1 MTRTVNVFQ
10 FISIKLPLHSIQMNE
25 SAHPSLCLFRPTPF
39 SFFSSW
45 HIGSKKNHSKWLS
58 VVFALLSSCCS
69 RWHGIELLHLT
80 KVSRVFVAHSPQYGW
95 IRRPVS
101 SPSKGIGFF
110 YSLGLHQFVFQF
122 LQAYA
127 QTIETMNRLYNEVHL
142 VHADLSEYNI
152 LWHEGQCW

>member
-1 MTRTVNVFQ
+1 MAGLGVLF
-10 FISIKLPLHSIQMNE
+10 LH
-25 SAHPSLCLFRPTPF
+25 HP
-39 SFFSSW
+39 
-45 HIGSKKNHSKWLS
+45 
-58 VVFALLSSCCS
+58 
-69 RWHGIELLHLT
+69 
-80 KVSRVFVAHSPQYGW
+80 RVLAV
-95 IRRPVS
+95 
-101 SPSKGIGFF
+101 F